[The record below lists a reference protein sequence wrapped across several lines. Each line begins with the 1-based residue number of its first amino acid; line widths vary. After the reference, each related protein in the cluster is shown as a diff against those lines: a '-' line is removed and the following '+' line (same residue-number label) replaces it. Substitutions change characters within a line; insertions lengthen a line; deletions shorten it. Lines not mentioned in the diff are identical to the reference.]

1 MGSDPSRFA
10 SATGD
15 RCPPASLHME
25 PPGAARR
32 AGAKGAPRRSRKG
45 GDVNVP
51 SKAPNAAA
59 AWRGVDA
66 SSLSS
71 VATEGSRLDDAGG
84 SGIDRPPSRGSYAM
98 PGISSS
104 SLEVHAAA
112 TATHPGAR
120 SSGEGRRAPRGASN
134 AVAPA
139 HAVGQIKQCG
149 TYISNSAGDALLKI
163 LVWTD
168 GLVGHDVCLTRR
180 RSAVRARLGPTF
192 SFFLRWTRRRRRP
205 LSFEPLFESNGERGG
220 GDDERRSARSWGC
233 GFGTCRSKSTVV
245 KGRSGEMSPGSGR
258 FEREAKATIC
268 APSGPDLKSVFQRWK
283 NLGCLFPSSSGAPPP
298 R

>member
-1 MGSDPSRFA
+1 M
-10 SATGD
+10 
-15 RCPPASLHME
+15 
-25 PPGAARR
+25 
-32 AGAKGAPRRSRKG
+32 
-45 GDVNVP
+45 NVP

-139 HAVGQIKQCG
+139 HAVGQTKQCG
-149 TYISNSAGDALLKI
+149 TYISNSAGDPLLKI

-180 RSAVRARLGPTF
+180 RSAVRARLGLHF
-192 SFFLRWTRRRRRP
+192 SFFCAGHVVGDVPSRSSHFSSRTAK
-205 LSFEPLFESNGERGG
+205 GG

-245 KGRSGEMSPGSGR
+245 KGAVGR
-258 FEREAKATIC
+258 NVTGFRKV
-268 APSGPDLKSVFQRWK
+268 LKGRRK
-283 NLGCLFPSSSGAPPP
+283 P
-298 R
+298 RFARHPAVMI